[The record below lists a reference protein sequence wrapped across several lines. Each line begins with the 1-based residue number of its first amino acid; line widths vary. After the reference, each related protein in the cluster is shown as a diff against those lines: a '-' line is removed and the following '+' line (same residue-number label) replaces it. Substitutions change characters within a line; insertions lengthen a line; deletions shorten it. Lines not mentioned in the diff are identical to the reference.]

1 VARKNNTSKSSGEE
15 GNISRLIEEVM
26 KEQQREENVG
36 FTSQELAEKLDT
48 STCTAR
54 VYIKQGMKEGK
65 IRRGRKVKV
74 EAISGAMR
82 PTPTYIWE
90 G

>member
-1 VARKNNTSKSSGEE
+1 VARKNTSNKSSGEE
-15 GNISRLIEEVM
+15 GNISRLIAEVM
-26 KEQQREENVG
+26 KEQDRGEDIG
-36 FTSQELAEKLDT
+36 FTSEELAEKLDIT
-48 STCTAR
+48 PCTAR

-65 IRRGRKVKV
+65 IRRGKKVKI
-74 EAISGAMR
+74 ETISGVMR